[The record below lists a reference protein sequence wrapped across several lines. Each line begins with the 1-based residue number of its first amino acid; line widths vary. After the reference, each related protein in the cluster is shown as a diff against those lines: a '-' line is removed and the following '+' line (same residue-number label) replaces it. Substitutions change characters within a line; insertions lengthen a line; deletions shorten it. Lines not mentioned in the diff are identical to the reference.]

1 MSSEQTNHSSTEP
14 TKEGVVSHASI
25 VPVADV
31 LPPSVVLLPVSQ
43 TSIFPG
49 MIVPVVLPEGALTNA
64 IENVMKGSGYVGV
77 VLARED
83 AAAEAASPPTTMTGL
98 PMEPAAEE
106 RGKKK
111 PKPKADPLED
121 ALYWEYGV
129 VAKVL
134 KRINLPDNQVSI
146 LLNGVQ
152 RFRIKA
158 IVSREPHV
166 VANVDYLPDEVTKDT
181 ELEALLRTAVSQFKQ
196 LAKDNPLISEEVKVA
211 LVNIDGPGKLTD
223 LMASVLV
230 RDVDSYQDLLACNDV
245 KERLQQL
252 LLLLRKEQAVQNVQ
266 KQIHD
271 EINQKVSAAQR
282 EFYLSEQLKVI
293 QRELGHTDEK
303 TKLVEKFEKRLKD
316 LKPNKEV
323 RARIDEEIEK
333 IQNLHEQSSE
343 YSVSLNYLDWAT
355 QIPWGVRT
363 DENYDL
369 GRARKILE
377 RDHFGL
383 KDVKERV
390 LEFLAVKK
398 LKKSSEGS
406 IICFVGPPGT
416 GKTSL
421 GKSIATALGRKFFR
435 FSVGGM
441 RDEAE
446 IKGHRRTYV
455 GAMPGKVI
463 QGVRRVGAQN
473 PVFMIDEVD
482 KIGSSF
488 STGGDP
494 ASALLELLDP
504 EQNKEFLDHYLDIP
518 FDCSE
523 ILFVTTANTIDT
535 IPPALLDRME
545 VIELHGY
552 SDTEKYHIAKRHLI
566 PRQLKKNALKASQL
580 KFSAAGLRFLISH
593 YARESGVRN

>member
-1 MSSEQTNHSSTEP
+1 MSSEQTTHSSTEAP
-14 TKEGVVSHASI
+14 KEGVVSHTNI

-49 MIVPVVLPEGALTNA
+49 MIVPVILPEGALTHA

-98 PMEPAAEE
+98 PMEPAANVKAK
-106 RGKKK
+106 RK
-111 PKPKADPLED
+111 PKVDPLEN

-152 RFRIKA
+152 RFKIKA

-230 RDVDSYQDLLACNDV
+230 RDVDSYQDLLACSDV

-282 EFYLSEQLKVI
+282 EFYLAEQLKVI

-316 LKPNKEV
+316 LKPSKEV

-363 DENYDL
+363 EENYDL

-383 KDVKERV
+383 KDVKERI

-482 KIGSSF
+482 KIEV
-488 STGGDP
+488 
-494 ASALLELLDP
+494 ASAP
-504 EQNKEFLDHYLDIP
+504 EG
-518 FDCSE
+518 S
-523 ILFVTTANTIDT
+523 
-535 IPPALLDRME
+535 
-545 VIELHGY
+545 G
-552 SDTEKYHIAKRHLI
+552 
-566 PRQLKKNALKASQL
+566 
-580 KFSAAGLRFLISH
+580 FSAFGTTRSGAKQRVFGSLLRYPF
-593 YARESGVRN
+593 